1 LKENSERGNFKV
13 HEVYRVAASIVTYN
27 NPIIEVKLAAQSFL
41 ACALPVNLLII
52 DNNSSEGYLDQLQQA
67 FKAQFIRNG
76 VNKGFGAGHNIGIKN
91 APYCD
96 YYLVLNPD
104 IKIHEGSL
112 EKLVSFMDEHP
123 EIGIISPKILNE
135 DGSIQYLNKR
145 LPTVFDL
152 FARRFLPSF
161 IQNISFIKKRMDYY
175 IMLDK
180 GYKEIQEVPYITG
193 CFMLFRKSVLDKVEG
208 FDENFFMYLEDTDIT
223 RRVNQ
228 AGFKSVYYPYA
239 SVTHKWAR
247 GSHHSIKLTWINIKS
262 AIYYFNKWG
271 WRWI

>member
-1 LKENSERGNFKV
+1 V
-13 HEVYRVAASIVTYN
+13 HEVYKITASIVTCN
-27 NPIIEVKLAAQSFL
+27 NPIAEVKLAAQSFL
-41 ACALPVNLLII
+41 ACTLPVHLIVI
-52 DNNSSEGYLDQLQQA
+52 DNKSKEGYVDRLKECFVA
-67 FKAQFIRNG
+67 YFIQCEH
-76 VNKGFGAGHNIGIKN
+76 NKGFGFGHNIGIKN
-91 APYCD
+91 ALDCE

-104 IKIHEGSL
+104 IEIHEGTI

-123 EIGIISPKILNE
+123 EVGLISPKILNE

-161 IQNISFIKKRMDYY
+161 ISNVGFIRKRMDYY
-175 IMLDK
+175 AMLDK
-180 GYKEIQEVPYITG
+180 GYEEIQEVPFITG
-193 CFMLFRKSVLDKVEG
+193 CFMLFRKSVLDKIGG
-208 FDENFFMYLEDTDIT
+208 FDENFFMYLEDADIT
-223 RRVNQ
+223 KRVNQ
-228 AGFKSVYYPYA
+228 TGFKSVYYPYA
-239 SVTHKWAR
+239 SATHKWAR